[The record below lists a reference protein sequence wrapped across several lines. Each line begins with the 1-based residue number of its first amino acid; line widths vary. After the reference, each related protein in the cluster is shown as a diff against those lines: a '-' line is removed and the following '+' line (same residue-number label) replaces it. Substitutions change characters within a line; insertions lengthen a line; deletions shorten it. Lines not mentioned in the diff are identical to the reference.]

1 LLSFSKEAEWCSLTN
16 KQPGLRA
23 QNTAFGKEKQ
33 ILRPRKVIQ
42 AMEVEEKE
50 KIRQIRSSFTV

>member
-16 KQPGLRA
+16 KQLGLRD